1 MANKPVDIFWG
12 LMEPP
17 IFLLL
22 AASYLPRTIL
32 NLVLAGQ
39 FRAFI
44 SPSLFKDAWFA
55 TFWSVMGPSTREG
68 ATLRAEPLIAQAHG
82 VVLDIG
88 PGSGTYTIERH
99 RAILRACLNIMNL
112 KFYKDY
118 GVNILNRR
126 MASAFCQTESH
137 QDLWRRAEQR
147 PPSRTETQDQASWVG
162 GHICHLPSWCG
173 RFRREVGWEGGGG

>member
-68 ATLRAEPLIAQAHG
+68 ATPRAGPLIAQAHG

-88 PGSGTYTIERH
+88 PGSGMYIVERH
-99 RAILRACLNIMNL
+99 TIPTILRACLNNKNL
-112 KFYKDY
+112 KFYTDY

-126 MASAFCQTESH
+126 MASAF
-137 QDLWRRAEQR
+137 
-147 PPSRTETQDQASWVG
+147 
-162 GHICHLPSWCG
+162 
-173 RFRREVGWEGGGG
+173 